1 MFKAHILKWF
11 VVLLAFSVF
20 VACAGN
26 TGDAISSNGKDQSG
40 ESVSKPAKD
49 ETAYKSTEPV
59 KVVIYSNW
67 NFPQEYFDK
76 IFVQPLKKKAP
87 NITLDIVIPPKNG
100 LGKLQEIIGAGNV
113 PDVIIGNTAD
123 TQDLVELGVAS
134 DLSGL
139 IKQYNLNISGIDPQF
154 MDSLKR
160 FSSKGEILT
169 LPYQINFMALFY
181 NKDIFDKFG
190 EPYPKDGITWDEVI
204 AKARKLS
211 KTEDGVQYVGFDPNS
226 VMFLASPLT
235 NEYFDPKTGKANL
248 STPEWKRAYE
258 MLNQIISIPNNRFPG
273 KLKRWHNPEFA
284 NDKNIA
290 MNAVPNM
297 IPEVLAT
304 AQGLNWDMT
313 TYPVYS
319 DHPGIAP
326 FANGRGLYISSTS
339 KVKDAAFQ
347 VIATLL
353 SEDVQKIVSA
363 NGEGPAV
370 KTPEVVGVFAKD
382 LPYAAGK
389 NTQSA
394 VKVKQN
400 APMSPTKYD
409 TLASGIVFNHTADLY
424 NGKDINTVI
433 RETEEEI
440 NKKVAEEAS
449 K

>member
-1 MFKAHILKWF
+1 
-11 VVLLAFSVF
+11 
-20 VACAGN
+20 
-26 TGDAISSNGKDQSG
+26 
-40 ESVSKPAKD
+40 
-49 ETAYKSTEPV
+49 
-59 KVVIYSNW
+59 
-67 NFPQEYFDK
+67 
-76 IFVQPLKKKAP
+76 
-87 NITLDIVIPPKNG
+87 
-100 LGKLQEIIGAGNV
+100 
-113 PDVIIGNTAD
+113 
-123 TQDLVELGVAS
+123 
-134 DLSGL
+134 
-139 IKQYNLNISGIDPQF
+139 
-154 MDSLKR
+154 
-160 FSSKGEILT
+160 
-169 LPYQINFMALFY
+169 MALFY

-190 EPYPKDGITWDEVI
+190 EPYPKDGITWDAVI
-204 AKARKLS
+204 DKARKLS

-235 NEYFDPKTGKANL
+235 NEYFDLKTGKANL
-248 STPEWKRAYE
+248 SNPEWKRAYE
-258 MLNQIISIPNNRFPG
+258 LLNQIISIPGNRFPG
-273 KLKRWHNPEFA
+273 KFKRWHNPEFA

-304 AQGLNWDMT
+304 AKGLNWDMT
-313 TYPVYS
+313 TYPVYP

-353 SEDVQKIVSA
+353 SDEVQKIVSA

-370 KTPEVVGVFAKD
+370 KPAEVVSVFAKD

-400 APMSPTKYD
+400 APKSPTKYD
-409 TLASGIVFNHTADLY
+409 TLASGVVFNHTDDLY
-424 NGKDINTVI
+424 KGKDINTVI

-440 NKKVAEEAS
+440 NKKVAEQSS